1 MAISTPLHQIPDS
14 MIIDQIK
21 MATTIPRFLLP
32 RGNAP
37 LRAIRTSSS
46 SSTQFVARP
55 TSLTCRYVSTAPS
68 KPIVLEKPEK
78 FNPPSHPAR
87 LNRKP
92 PRQYPGPK
100 LSETQQ
106 EEQKTKQ
113 YPNAFPPEGTWRYW
127 FLTNRQI
134 HIYIALVR
142 SMLQFLL
149 Q

>member
-1 MAISTPLHQIPDS
+1 
-14 MIIDQIK
+14 

-32 RGNAP
+32 QSNSP
-37 LRAIRTSSS
+37 LRAIRTPSSFS
-46 SSTQFVARP
+46 SPSVRRRASFI
-55 TSLTCRYVSTAPS
+55 CRNASTAPS
-68 KPIVLEKPEK
+68 KPIVLEKPER

-92 PRQYPGPK
+92 PRQYSGPK
-100 LSETQQ
+100 LSETQK

-134 HIYIALVR
+134 HIYIVLVR
-142 SMLQFLL
+142 YMLPFLAPIKFEVAGRL
-149 Q
+149 QWIPS